1 MVRWIMIILIV
12 LLSCGFGQHSFTDEE
27 VLNIA
32 NKVTELQRQDSLKTV
47 AMVTQGMIIKKLEFQ
62 AEMDSSIIASKDKN
76 IEILEE
82 RVELVKPK
90 WWQNPKIA
98 YVGGMA
104 TV

>member
-1 MVRWIMIILIV
+1 MIL
-12 LLSCGFGQHSFTDEE
+12 LLSCGFGQHSFSDTE

-32 NKVTELQRQDSLKTV
+32 NKVAEFQRQDSLKTS
-47 AMVTQGMIIKKLEFQ
+47 AIAQQDIIIKRLEYQ
-62 AEMDSSIIASKDKN
+62 SEVDSSIIAAKDMH

-98 YVGGMA
+98 YIGGMA